1 MPAPTYTRIRYDE
14 ELIVLLEQQ
23 VLPWWERYGV
33 THLAASAATLKEFKA
48 QSLPEQ
54 ITTSVKARYGPAQ
67 PRRKSRN
74 ILRARAYWP
83 DDAQAATR
91 YAKLCCVLKG
101 CADLHIADYIVH
113 CPQSHF
119 LLLRPQIPY
128 PNGATPHLEN
138 DNPAL
143 RYCEILWFDSPPVLD
158 RQIRLWTCHSQGDKH
173 WAKPR
178 FDFCFL
184 EQQEVITFFHLFL
197 REISDQTP
205 GWQAIA
211 ESSFL
216 TFLRLFIRELKQGN
230 FYYGGSL
237 KAPEAS
243 PDNAT
248 PIDLALSYINSH
260 LNQRLTTEGVAEAV
274 YMSRASFVRR
284 FRQQTGQTFNQY
296 LTNRRLEVAQRFLRE
311 ENWNIAEISQFV
323 GLQPVQLRN
332 LFHKHRGMSPSDFR
346 NIPKD

>member
-1 MPAPTYTRIRYDE
+1 MPAPTYTRYDE

-23 VLPWWERYGV
+23 VLPWWERYGT
-33 THLAASAATLKEFKA
+33 THLAATTDTVKEFKA
-48 QSLPEQ
+48 QKLPDQ
-54 ITTSVKARYGPAQ
+54 VTTSVKKRYGHSLAK
-67 PRRKSRN
+67 RKTRN
-74 ILRARAYWP
+74 SIHARQQWP
-83 DDAQAATR
+83 DDAQAAAG

-119 LLLRPQIPY
+119 LLLRPQIPF
-128 PNGATPHLEN
+128 PNGHAPHLEGEN
-138 DNPAL
+138 LAQ
-143 RYCEILWFDSPPVLD
+143 RYCEILWFDCPPVFD
-158 RQIRLWTCHSQGDKH
+158 RQIRLWTCHSQGEQH

-178 FDFCFL
+178 FDFCFM
-184 EQQEVITFFHLFL
+184 EQQEVIIYFHHFL
-197 REISDQTP
+197 REIQEQRT

-230 FYYGGSL
+230 FYYGGTL
-237 KAPEAS
+237 KAPEAAIR
-243 PDNAT
+243 NASS
-248 PIDLALSYINSH
+248 IQLALSYINSH

-284 FRQQTGQTFNQY
+284 FRQHTGQTFNQY
-296 LTNRRLEVAQRFLRE
+296 LTERRLEVAQRFLSE

-332 LFHKHRGMSPSDFR
+332 LFRKHMGMSPSDFR
-346 NIPKD
+346 AASKD